1 MNALVIGRCPK
12 TAEQLNTFCENVII
26 VLDQSFPRERKLP
39 ELDNFIIEYTKNNVR
54 SSRGVLL
61 KAKEIHQLIKK
72 YDIDIVFSNSKWNM
86 VAAKLAS
93 VLMTRSVFLFAT
105 NHDSYSW
112 QNKQKVRL
120 MSFLIRFTTDCYV
133 ALASFVYNRLKM
145 LGHSEK
151 KLVLVPNTISCDSWM
166 VKKKYDCG
174 QVFKIVYV
182 AYVYPG
188 KRQDMIADILNYLKD
203 KYDII
208 VDCYGDLDEYI
219 DFVGKIKQKVTDMHL
234 EGKLNLKGKIENIE
248 LRSILKDYDAYLS
261 TSRMEMSPVNLLEAQ
276 AVGLPVIAAKV
287 GGIPDIIDDGRT
299 GLLFEVDNAKSAADK
314 IEMLINNKQLRE
326 NLGRSG
332 RNYVLKEY
340 TNIQAG
346 ERLKS
351 AFYKNKKN

>member
-26 VLDQSFPRERKLP
+26 VLDQSFSRERNLP
-39 ELDNFIIEYTKNNVR
+39 ELDNFIIEHTKSNVR

-72 YDIDIVFSNSKWNM
+72 YNIDIVFSNSKWNM

-93 VLMTRSVFLFAT
+93 ILVTRNVFLFAT

-112 QNKQKVRL
+112 QNLHKVRF
-120 MSFLIRFTTDCYV
+120 MSILIWFTTDCYV

-151 KLVLVPNTISCDSWM
+151 RLVLVPNTISCDSWK

-174 QVFKIVYV
+174 KIFKIVYV

-188 KRQDMIADILNYLKD
+188 KRQDMIVDILNNLKD
-203 KYDII
+203 KYDVI
-208 VDCYGDLDEYI
+208 VDCYGDLDGYV
-219 DFVGKIKQKVTDMHL
+219 DFVDKIKQRVTDMHL
-234 EGKLNLKGKIENIE
+234 EGNLNFKGKIENAE
-248 LRSILKDYDAYLS
+248 LKSILKDYDAYLS
-261 TSRMEMSPVNLLEAQ
+261 TSRMEMSPVNILEAQ

-287 GGIPDIIDDGRT
+287 GGIPDVIEDGRT
-299 GLLFEVDNAKSAADK
+299 GLLFEVDNVQSAVDK
-314 IEMLINNKQLRE
+314 IELLINDKQLRE
-326 NLGRSG
+326 YLGRSG
-332 RNYVLKEY
+332 RNYVSKEY
-340 TNIQAG
+340 TCIQAG

-351 AFYKNKKN
+351 AFYKNKKD